1 MTDIVDVPS
10 PDITG
15 RQEEVNISK
24 NLLFIAAI
32 WLEQE
37 ICNLE
42 GQASNL
48 TGKKSPNL
56 IFEEERIE
64 KREGGILLLQA

>member
-32 WLEQE
+32 
-37 ICNLE
+37 
-42 GQASNL
+42 
-48 TGKKSPNL
+48 
-56 IFEEERIE
+56 
-64 KREGGILLLQA
+64 